1 MEWFIKIPNAILQD
15 KELSHT
21 EMILYGYI
29 LVLSHNKDWCC
40 FANNPTLWEYIWRDR
55 FTVSKLLSNLVK
67 NWHIKIEDDWHR
79 KIYPMSKTTKGYV
92 KNDIGVCQKWQP
104 YNNNL
109 LEDISKDISLGT
121 QCKVVE
127 LVEAYKSDPQ
137 LPQMMK
143 DVSLVQER
151 AEYKQAKKNRAYKT
165 IKWFIQQ
172 MKVNINTVRNNDMR
186 ADTDLRFRF
195 AVNQSMENEWKWIFR
210 NDKIE
215 EQYQAWRKLYL
226 LEQKQNE

>member
-15 KELSHT
+15 KDLLPTERLLYWIIDSLCNNKEKVCTASNQYLS
-21 EMILYGYI
+21 EILQI
-29 LVLSHNKDWCC
+29 SIRSVQRWIKVLSDKS
-40 FANNPTLWEYIWRDR
+40 YIKVWGD
-55 FTVSKLLSNLVK
+55 TDVMGV
-67 NWHIKIEDDWHR
+67 WHTCR
-79 KIYPMSKTTKGYV
+79 KIATQMSP
-92 KNDIGVCQKWQP
+92 NNIS
-104 YNNNL
+104 NNNIL
-109 LEDISKDISLGT
+109 SKDRIYTPL
-121 QCKVVE
+121 E

-143 DVSLVQER
+143 DVSIVQER
-151 AEYKQAKKNRAYKT
+151 AEYKQTKKNRAYKT

>member
-15 KELSHT
+15 KELTHT
-21 EMILYGYI
+21 WILLFWI
-29 LVLSHNKDWCC
+29 IESLCNNKEKKCY
-40 FANNPTLWEYIWRDR
+40 ASNQYLWECLWVNDR
-55 FTVSKLLSNLVK
+55 TIRRWLKALSDKWLIKFEWVDK
-67 NWHIKIEDDWHR
+67 NVQGGGQKCPTGRTI
-79 KIYPMSKTTKGYV
+79 MSTY
-92 KNDIGVCQKWQP
+92 NIS
-104 YNNNL
+104 NNNIL
-109 LEDISKDISLGT
+109 SKDRIYT
-121 QCKVVE
+121 PHE

-137 LPQMMK
+137 LPKMMK
-143 DVSLVQER
+143 DTSIVLER

-195 AVNQSMENEWKWIFR
+195 AINQSMENEWKWIFR

>member
-15 KELSHT
+15 KELLPT
-21 EMILYGYI
+21 EKLLYWIIDSLCNNKEKVCTASNQYLSECMFI
-29 LVLSHNKDWCC
+29 SVRSIQRWIKVLSDKS
-40 FANNPTLWEYIWRDR
+40 YI
-55 FTVSKLLSNLVK
+55 TVWGDTDVTGV
-67 NWHIKIEDDWHR
+67 WHTCR
-79 KIYPMSKTTKGYV
+79 KIATQMSP
-92 KNDIGVCQKWQP
+92 NNIS
-104 YNNNL
+104 NNNIL
-109 LEDISKDISLGT
+109 SKERISTPL
-121 QCKVVE
+121 E

>member
-1 MEWFIKIPNAILQD
+1 
-15 KELSHT
+15 
-21 EMILYGYI
+21 
-29 LVLSHNKDWCC
+29 
-40 FANNPTLWEYIWRDR
+40 
-55 FTVSKLLSNLVK
+55 
-67 NWHIKIEDDWHR
+67 
-79 KIYPMSKTTKGYV
+79 MSTY
-92 KNDIGVCQKWQP
+92 NIS
-104 YNNNL
+104 NNNIL
-109 LEDISKDISLGT
+109 SKERIYTPL
-121 QCKVVE
+121 E
-127 LVEAYKSDPQ
+127 LVDAYKSDPQ
-137 LPQMMK
+137 LPKMMK
-143 DVSLVQER
+143 DVSLVHER
-151 AEYKQAKKNRAYKT
+151 TEYKQAKKNRAYKT

>member
-1 MEWFIKIPNAILQD
+1 MDSFIKIPNAILQD

-29 LVLSHNKDWCC
+29 LVLSHNKEWCC

-55 FTVSKLLSNLVK
+55 FTISKLLSNLVK
-67 NWHIKIEDDWHR
+67 NWHIKIEDEWHR

-109 LEDISKDISLGT
+109 LEDISKDISKE
-121 QCKVVE
+121 QKISVVD
-127 LVEAYKSDPQ
+127 LVEAYKSDKL
-137 LPQMMK
+137 LPQMLN
-143 DVSLVQER
+143 DVQLVQER
-151 AEYKQAKKNRAYKT
+151 AEYKQAKKDRAYKT
-165 IKWFIQQ
+165 ISWFLQQ
-172 MKVNINTVRNNDMR
+172 LKVCITTVRNNDVR
-186 ADTDLRFRF
+186 WDTNLRFRF
-195 AVNQSMENEWKWIFR
+195 AMNQAMEKTWKSMYR
-210 NDKIE
+210 NDNTE
-215 EQYQAWRKLYL
+215 AEYQAWKKLYL

>member
-15 KELSHT
+15 KELLPT
-21 EMILYGYI
+21 EKLLYWIIDSLCNNKEKVCTASNQYLSECMFI
-29 LVLSHNKDWCC
+29 SVRSIQRWIKVLSDKS
-40 FANNPTLWEYIWRDR
+40 YIKVWGD
-55 FTVSKLLSNLVK
+55 TDVTGV
-67 NWHIKIEDDWHR
+67 WHTCR
-79 KIYPMSKTTKGYV
+79 KITTQMSPNNISN
-92 KNDIGVCQKWQP
+92 KNILSK
-104 YNNNL
+104 
-109 LEDISKDISLGT
+109 ERIST
-121 QCKVVE
+121 PRE

>member
-15 KELSHT
+15 KDLNHTQILLLGIIDSLCNNKEWKCWASNQYLGELLKSD
-21 EMILYGYI
+21 ERSIRRNLK
-29 LVLSHNKDWCC
+29 VLSDKW
-40 FANNPTLWEYIWRDR
+40 Y
-55 FTVSKLLSNLVK
+55 
-67 NWHIKIEDDWHR
+67 IKIGVDKNVLPGGQKCPKTR
-79 KIYPMSKTTKGYV
+79 TIMSTY
-92 KNDIGVCQKWQP
+92 NIS
-104 YNNNL
+104 NNNIL
-109 LEDISKDISLGT
+109 SKERIYTPL
-121 QCKVVE
+121 E

-137 LPQMMK
+137 LPKMMK
-143 DVSLVQER
+143 DISLVQER